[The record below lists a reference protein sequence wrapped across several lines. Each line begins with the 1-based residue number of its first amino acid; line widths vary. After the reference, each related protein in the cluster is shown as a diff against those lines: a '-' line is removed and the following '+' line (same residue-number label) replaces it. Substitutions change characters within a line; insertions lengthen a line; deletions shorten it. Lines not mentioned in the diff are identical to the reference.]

1 MFPFLCDPAL
11 LFREKNDVENPNDAV
26 GLIDVRARQVGDDTL
41 SSIINE
47 RATYARAMRSL

>member
-41 SSIINE
+41 SFND
-47 RATYARAMRSL
+47 